1 MSEDAYVKITCPN
14 RESEYAVDFM
24 ISNVDGEPDH
34 CPFCGEEIPDDEE
47 NGLYEEDEDSDEESW

>member
-1 MSEDAYVKITCPN
+1 
-14 RESEYAVDFM
+14 M